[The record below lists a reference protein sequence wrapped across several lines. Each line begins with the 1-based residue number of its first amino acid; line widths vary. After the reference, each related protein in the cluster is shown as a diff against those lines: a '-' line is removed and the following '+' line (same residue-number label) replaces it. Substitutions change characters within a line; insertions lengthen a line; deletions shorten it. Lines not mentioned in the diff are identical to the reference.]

1 MAEQL
6 FYGSIDSVNPVKG
19 PTNSFN
25 RIYFNST
32 AGSNVITDVIPRSGY
47 AGYDLIFEG
56 MYLNAT
62 STFEDAIIESFDPVA
77 QTITL
82 NATASSTN
90 TGQTKQGRV
99 SPGLGQ
105 YFIPSASLYDPQS
118 LQTVR
123 TITGSKDDDYDGS
136 SSIYAVLGP
145 MANSL
150 NTAIPGR
157 FHKYNIVNIPYK
169 SGNSEFSFLMQWGEK
184 GEEPSDEQLFIGSNQ
199 TFAIV
204 QLSTTESLAPTF
216 STKIGTL
223 GSVPGGSDQAGYQ
236 IEVTDFFDD
245 IVSTDIYY
253 TGSEVS
259 SNNRDI
265 NFSGSGVEVTPSGS
279 DGVLVDIKNDTL
291 TSFYTGSEVL
301 TSPTNKINFTGSGVE
316 VESSGSDGILVTID
330 GGGSGGT
337 YTNSDPTPINFPSD
351 DDPNIP
357 SGTTFTNKTFPEMMD
372 LMLYPELDPTL
383 TNPSNTFSISP
394 SGLREIGE
402 TITTITLSAT
412 FSKGSIN
419 PQYTSAT
426 PFRSGDPNTYVYTGT
441 GTSNNASTSLTDTE
455 LVTSYTVLQGS
466 NSWTGAVSYN
476 AGPQPKTSKDNDY
489 DSPLSAG
496 TTSAIT
502 RTITGVYPAFAT
514 TSAIGTLTKQSLQS
528 MSTYIQVSMVAETGN
543 GDKQTID
550 IPDAWNGGSGVSGL
564 QQFNTLSGTWDS
576 ISLSSFTTSATTQTI
591 QGNSVNYTKYTYNGS
606 TIGARQL
613 RFTV

>member
-1 MAEQL
+1 MADQL
-6 FYGSIDSVNPVKG
+6 FYGSISDVNPVKG

-47 AGYDLIFEG
+47 AGFDLIFEG
-56 MYLNAT
+56 MYLNAS
-62 STFEDAIIESFDPVA
+62 STFENAIIESFDSSSG
-77 QTITL
+77 TITL
-82 NATASSTN
+82 DITASSTN

-99 SPGLGQ
+99 SPGKGQ
-105 YFIPSASLYDPQS
+105 YFIASSSLYDPQS
-118 LQTVR
+118 EQTVR
-123 TITGSKDDDYDGS
+123 TITGSNDDSYDGS
-136 SSIYAVLGP
+136 SSTYAILGP
-145 MANSL
+145 MADTLNS
-150 NTAIPGR
+150 AIPGR
-157 FHKYNIVNIPYK
+157 FHKYNITDIPYK
-169 SGNSEFSFLMQWGEK
+169 SGNSEFSFLMSWGEK
-184 GEEPSDEQLFIGSNQ
+184 GEEPSDQQLLIGSNQ

-204 QLSTTESLAPTF
+204 QLSATESLAPIF
-216 STKIGTL
+216 SQKIGLL
-223 GSVPGGSDQAGYQ
+223 GSTPAGSDQAGYQ
-236 IEVTDFFDD
+236 IEVTDFLDD
-245 IVSTDIYY
+245 LVSTDIYY

-259 SNNRDI
+259 GNNRDI
-265 NFSGSGVEVTPSGS
+265 NFSGSGVVVTTSGS

-301 TSPTNKINFTGSGVE
+301 TEPTNKINFTGSGVE

-357 SGTTFTNKTFPEMMD
+357 SGTTFANKTFPEMMD

-383 TNPSNTFSISP
+383 TNPSNTFTISP

-402 TITTITLSAT
+402 TIATITLSAT
-412 FSKGSIN
+412 FSKGSIS
-419 PQYTSAT
+419 PAYGTT
-426 PFRSGDPNTYVYTGT
+426 GFRSGDPNTYVYTGT
-441 GTSNNASTSLTDTE
+441 GATDNASTSLTDTE
-455 LVTSYTVLQGS
+455 TVSSYTVLSGA
-466 NSWTGAVSYN
+466 NSWTGAVAYD
-476 AGPQPKTSKDNDY
+476 AGPQPLTSKGNNFS
-489 DSPLSAG
+489 SPLSAG

-514 TSAIGTLTKQSLQS
+514 TSAIGTLTKQSLQV
-528 MSTYIQVSMVAETGN
+528 MTTYIQVSMVAETGN

-550 IPDAWNGGSGVSGL
+550 IPDAWSTITGL
-564 QQFNTLSGTWDS
+564 QQFNTLSNSWDS
-576 ISLSSFTTSATTQTI
+576 IALSTFTTSATTQTI
-591 QGNSVNYTKYTYNGS
+591 QGNSVNYTKYAYNGS

>member
-1 MAEQL
+1 MADQP
-6 FYGSIDSVNPVKG
+6 FYGKISSFSPVDTQLTIIKG
-19 PTNSFN
+19 DTTN
-25 RIYFNST
+25 
-32 AGSNVITDVIPRSGY
+32 GSNQITNVV
-47 AGYDLIFEG
+47 AF
-56 MYLNAT
+56 NAT
-62 STFEDAIIESFDPVA
+62 YDISLLKVGQVLRDVQSKFGQNVLISDITGTTVTVTDLNGDPITSTSTSTGAIFPVD
-77 QTITL
+77 L
-82 NATASSTN
+82 
-90 TGQTKQGRV
+90 TGGN
-99 SPGLGQ
+99 
-105 YFIPSASLYDPQS
+105 YYIPSASFYDPNTD
-118 LQTVR
+118 LTVNS
-123 TITGSKDDDYDGS
+123 ITGSNDADFNGS
-136 SSIYAVLGP
+136 TPQYTILGV
-145 MANSL
+145 AARSNG
-150 NTAIPGR
+150 N
-157 FHKYNIVNIPYK
+157 PYK
-169 SGNSEFSFLMQWGEK
+169 GIFNKYDITDVVFRDPSTAAISFFINWGESGSQAENGYPLYK
-184 GEEPSDEQLFIGSNQ
+184 GSGQKLP
-199 TFAIV
+199 IV
-204 QLSTTESLAPTF
+204 SVTPTESLAPIF
-216 STKIGTL
+216 SKDITGLNDIYN
-223 GSVPGGSDQAGYQ
+223 GGEVAGYQ
-236 IEVTDFFDD
+236 ILINDYLDD
-245 IVSTDIYY
+245 QTLTDIYY
-253 TGSEVS
+253 TGSNVLV
-259 SNNRDI
+259 NTQNI
-265 NFSGSGVEVTPSGS
+265 NFSGSGVEVTTSGS
-279 DGVLVDIKNDTL
+279 EGVLVDIKNDTL

-301 TSPTNKINFTGSGVE
+301 TEPTNKINFTGSGVE

-357 SGTTFTNKTFPEMMD
+357 SGTTFSNKTFPEMMD

-383 TNPSNTFSISP
+383 TAPSNTFTISP

-466 NSWTGAVSYN
+466 NSWTGAVSYD

-489 DSPLSAG
+489 NSPLPAG
-496 TTSAIT
+496 TTGVIT

-514 TSAIGTLTKQSLQS
+514 TSAIGTLTKQSLQV
-528 MSTYIQVSMVAETGN
+528 MTTYIQVSMVAETGN

-550 IPDAWNGGSGVSGL
+550 IPDAWSTITGL

-591 QGNSVNYTKYTYNGS
+591 QGNSVNYTKYAYNGS